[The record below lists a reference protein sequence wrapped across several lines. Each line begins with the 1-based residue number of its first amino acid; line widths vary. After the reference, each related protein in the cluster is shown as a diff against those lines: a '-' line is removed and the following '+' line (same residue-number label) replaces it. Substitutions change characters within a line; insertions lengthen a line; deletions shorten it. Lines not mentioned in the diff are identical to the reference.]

1 MHLHVATNLISEEN
15 KESFY
20 HRFPIASRRSD
31 HNRKMKPK
39 SSPQSL
45 DMSE

>member
-1 MHLHVATNLISEEN
+1 MYLHVATNLISEEN

-20 HRFPIASRRSD
+20 HRSPIVSRRSD
-31 HNRKMKPK
+31 HNRKMKAK
-39 SSPQSL
+39 SPPQTL